1 MQSFNQGAKQV
12 RIERNDNTKV
22 DSTEIRE
29 EYNREEGSDDSTGM
43 NKNRPGK
50 SLRDFKFYTEH

>member
-29 EYNREEGSDDSTGM
+29 EYNREEGSDDSQG
-43 NKNRPGK
+43 
-50 SLRDFKFYTEH
+50 